1 MPTRRGGTE
10 IIMKNRISQKTA
22 FCGISIAISVMLMG
36 LTAVFTLNKVFFA
49 ALSTV
54 VFPLISIRF
63 GRKTAWVAV
72 AAAVLLIFILLPD
85 KLGSVF
91 YGMLA
96 IYSVVKGIVESRFAL
111 PREIALKAV
120 CYAAAASVTVIFVHT
135 SFFAVLYILLFG
147 AAAFAVY
154 DIALTYAISFL
165 NARLPR

>member
-10 IIMKNRISQKTA
+10 IIMKNNISQKTA
-22 FCGISIAISVMLMG
+22 FCGVSIAISVMLMG

-49 ALSTV
+49 AVSSA
-54 VFPLISIRF
+54 VFPLIAI
-63 GRKTAWVAV
+63 TAWIAL

-85 KLGSVF
+85 KLGAAF
-91 YGMLA
+91 YALLG
-96 IYSVVKGIVESRFAL
+96 IYSVLKGIIESRCNL
-111 PREIALKAV
+111 PRELTEKAI
-120 CYAAAASVTVIFVHT
+120 CYVIAAAFTIIFVHPN
-135 SFFAVLYILLFG
+135 FFTVLYLLLFG